1 MAEFFF
7 TITNYPETKF
17 KEKGSSFIGRAFP
30 VESTEEAEEKLEE
43 IRKKFYDATHNCF
56 AFKIREKDP
65 RYSDDGEPSG
75 TAGMRILNAINH
87 FELENILV
95 VVTRYFGGTKLGVG
109 PLGKAY
115 YNSAYDT
122 LKSAEIVKMKNFLK
136 MKAVFQYDAISQ
148 IHHFLSQHNSKII
161 ENSFEENQPAIIF
174 YSTDSEF
181 ENLQKD
187 LVEATRG
194 NIKLSKLDEEFLQI
208 KKG

>member
-56 AFKIREKDP
+56 AFKIRGKDP
-65 RYSDDGEPSG
+65 RYSEDGEPSG